1 MIFNQMKYKTFL
13 KNHFGYILGVSL
25 LGIFSSLAMVY
36 AGYSLSFFYTAYE
49 YAGDKTKALLYTFLI
64 ELGIWLAAMIVC
76 YITALAKAKIQQKL
90 KNKLR
95 FIISSKIASL
105 DYIEFASKDSGHYV
119 SWLTNDVDQI
129 YSQSFSPLFAGIE
142 NLATAVFSLGAL
154 CLLSPFIGL
163 AAIVLLAVISVLPQ
177 LTNKHLREANEERSA
192 AMEIGVESYKD
203 VIMGSPIFFPG

>member
-1 MIFNQMKYKTFL
+1 MQMIFNQMEYKTFL

-49 YAGDKTKALLYTFLI
+49 YAGDKIKALFYTFLI

-76 YITALAKAKIQQKL
+76 YAASLAKAKIQQKL

-105 DYIEFASKDSGHYV
+105 DYIQFTSKDSGHYV

-142 NLATAVFSLGAL
+142 ILPPLFFHWEHCVCLVPSLV
-154 CLLSPFIGL
+154 SQQ
-163 AAIVLLAVISVLPQ
+163 LPCW
-177 LTNKHLREANEERSA
+177 L
-192 AMEIGVESYKD
+192 
-203 VIMGSPIFFPG
+203 